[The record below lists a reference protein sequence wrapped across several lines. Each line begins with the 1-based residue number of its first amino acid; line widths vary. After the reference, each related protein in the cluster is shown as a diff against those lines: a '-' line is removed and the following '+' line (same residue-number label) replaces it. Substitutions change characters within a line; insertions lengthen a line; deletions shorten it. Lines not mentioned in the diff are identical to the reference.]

1 MSQVQSGDIILSAN
15 GVQVTETWHEGS
27 MAWDEANFQTR
38 WNFRYG
44 KTTKKPARATLR
56 PCLTCWGVTCLEAER
71 CNRISGQPCL
81 EPFPPSA
88 HQKNQRIRNEK
99 GKQPKLEL
107 HWDLLIL
114 MEFQTPGRHRAF
126 CTSPHRALAAAK
138 TVVSP
143 SRMSRLSSVCWC
155 NWGAPEAESD
165 ESDESPGA
173 TAGATDFL
181 WVNHSADVW
190 DQKLLGLR
198 TIPFGGGLF
207 AGIAICISLSL

>member
-1 MSQVQSGDIILSAN
+1 MGWSQLPNTLKFSIRKSHQKTCQGNIAAMSNLLRSHVFGGRKVQQN
-15 GVQVTETWHEGS
+15 FGS
-27 MAWDEANFQTR
+27 TMPGTFPSFCSPKESENQKWKR
-38 WNFRYG
+38 
-44 KTTKKPARATLR
+44 KTT
-56 PCLTCWGVTCLEAER
+56 
-71 CNRISGQPCL
+71 
-81 EPFPPSA
+81 
-88 HQKNQRIRNEK
+88 
-99 GKQPKLEL
+99 KLEL
-107 HWDLLIL
+107 HWDLGIL

-138 TVVSP
+138 TVVST
-143 SRMSRLSSVCWC
+143 SRMSRFSSVCWC

-207 AGIAICISLSL
+207 AGIAICISLSLTCIYIYIFIHIHIYI